1 MWDHNLQ
8 HLVSN
13 HRMACA
19 IVLESYTATGFVHHD
34 TQSTTI
40 VKMKIEIYNLGN
52 VLLILLV

>member
-19 IVLESYTATGFVHHD
+19 IVLESYTAMGFVHHD

-40 VKMKIEIYNLGN
+40 VKIEIYNLGN